1 MAGPR
6 GWHVWAG
13 DGVAT
18 LTQVLIGGLSLSG
31 YYALLAVGFA
41 LIFSTLRIFH
51 IAHAAVFVTAGYT
64 LYFLHRVSGVDLL
77 VSAVVAIIGAGILGW
92 LIDRVVY
99 QPILNRG
106 GGLFS
111 VFIASLGVALIFESV
126 FLLLTKAILA
136 VARTETLPL
145 LSLGGLSI
153 RVLDLTIVGIS
164 LALYAGLYAWLM
176 YTRTGLEIRALTVNP
191 GLASVVG
198 VEVGRTRTI
207 LFLVASVLAGLAGVF
222 TAYDR
227 GVLPDTGISLLF
239 VTFVAVLLGGTRN
252 VLLGSL
258 VGSLVLGLVTAYAGF
273 LAPQWVTISVF
284 AILILLLI
292 ARPKGLFG

>member
-1 MAGPR
+1 M
-6 GWHVWAG
+6 
-13 DGVAT
+13 AT

-51 IAHAAVFVTAGYT
+51 IAHAAVFVSAGYS
-64 LYFLHRVSGVDLL
+64 LYFLHRVLQMDLL
-77 VSAVVAIIGAGILGW
+77 ISAAIAIIGAGALGW
-92 LIDRVVY
+92 LIDRIVY
-99 QPILNRG
+99 QPILKRG

-126 FLLLTKAILA
+126 YLLLTKAILA
-136 VARTETLPL
+136 VARTETLAVL
-145 LSLGGLSI
+145 NVGGLAI
-153 RVLDLTIVGIS
+153 RVLDVTIVGVS

-176 YTRTGLEIRALTVNP
+176 YTRSGLEVRALTVNP

-198 VEVGRTRTI
+198 VEIDRTRTL

-258 VGSLVLGLVTAYAGF
+258 VGSLVLGLLTAYAGF
-273 LAPQWVTISVF
+273 FAPQWVTVSVF

>member
-1 MAGPR
+1 VG
-6 GWHVWAG
+6 
-13 DGVAT
+13 T

-51 IAHAAVFVTAGYT
+51 IAHAAVFVSAGYT
-64 LYFLHRVSGVDLL
+64 LYFLHRVLGIDLF
-77 VSAVVAIIGAGILGW
+77 VSAALAIVGAGALGW
-92 LIDRVVY
+92 LIDRLVY
-99 QPILNRG
+99 QPILSRG

-126 FLLLTKAILA
+126 LLLLTKAILA
-136 VARTETLPL
+136 VARTETLAV
-145 LSLGGLSI
+145 LSLGGLAI
-153 RVLDLTIVGIS
+153 RVLDLTIVGVI

-191 GLASVVG
+191 TLASVVG
-198 VEVGRTRTI
+198 VEVARTRTI
-207 LFLVASVLAGLAGVF
+207 VFLVASVLAGLAGVF

-273 LAPQWVTISVF
+273 FAPQWVTVSVF
-284 AILILLLI
+284 AILIVLLI
-292 ARPKGLFG
+292 ARPRGLFG

>member
-1 MAGPR
+1 
-6 GWHVWAG
+6 
-13 DGVAT
+13 
-18 LTQVLIGGLSLSG
+18 
-31 YYALLAVGFA
+31 VGFA

-51 IAHAAVFVTAGYT
+51 IAHAAVFVTAGYA
-64 LYFLHRVSGVDLL
+64 LYFLHRVNRVDLL
-77 VSAVVAIIGAGILGW
+77 VSAVAAIAGAGVLGW

-99 QPILNRG
+99 QPILRRG

-126 FLLLTKAILA
+126 YLLLTKAILA
-136 VARTETLPL
+136 VARTETLAVL
-145 LSLGGLSI
+145 NVGGLAI
-153 RVLDLTIVGIS
+153 RALDLTIVAII

-191 GLASVVG
+191 ALASVVG

-273 LAPQWVTISVF
+273 FAPQWVTISVF
-284 AILILLLI
+284 GILILLLI
-292 ARPKGLFG
+292 ARPRGLFG